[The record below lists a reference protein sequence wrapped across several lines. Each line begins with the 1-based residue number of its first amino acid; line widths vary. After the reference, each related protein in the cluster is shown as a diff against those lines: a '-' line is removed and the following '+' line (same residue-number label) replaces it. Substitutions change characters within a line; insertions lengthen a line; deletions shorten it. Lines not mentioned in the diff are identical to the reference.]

1 MRDKA
6 LISSPTTLK
15 STVVSNKSRIHFKTV
30 HCWCQSLWHVW
41 LVCVQL
47 CCGWA
52 RCDLHVRMW
61 SYSQSANRRATPH
74 PVERK
79 WAADL
84 ILFWLVKCSVIS
96 PTLSLQARM
105 RFLCLPSDM
114 SSSSKRLMPVFW
126 VRVCRLECSGLD
138 AAVPADVLSPI
149 RSTRAELV
157 LPSSDKENTHQ
168 RS

>member
-1 MRDKA
+1 MRDIA

-15 STVVSNKSRIHFKTV
+15 STVVSNNSWIHFKTV
-30 HCWCQSLWHVW
+30 YCWCQSLWHVW

-84 ILFWLVKCSVIS
+84 ILFWLVKCSVIY
-96 PTLSLQARM
+96 PLSLQASWGFCAYPVTWAHHPRGWW
-105 RFLCLPSDM
+105 LCSESGSVGWSALGWM
-114 SSSSKRLMPVFW
+114 LLCRLMCWAP
-126 VRVCRLECSGLD
+126 SGLQE
-138 AAVPADVLSPI
+138 
-149 RSTRAELV
+149 RS
-157 LPSSDKENTHQ
+157 
-168 RS
+168 